1 MIDPSTDPEFDFVR
15 TMVRERAAIVLDA
28 GKAYLVDSRL
38 SSLARREGHA
48 SVRELIQKLRAQPFG
63 VLHRQ
68 VVEAMTTNE
77 TSFFRDIHPFE
88 ALRRLV
94 LPEVLAARAKEKTLT
109 IWCAASSSGQEPYS
123 IGISLR
129 EHCPELAN
137 WNVRILATDINRLM
151 VERSRAGVYSQLEVN
166 RGLPAGLMVKYFTRV
181 GAEWHVKDDLKK
193 WMDFREMNLAGDWP
207 MMPQVDVLFIR
218 NVLIYFDVATKRQ
231 ILGKCRKVIRP
242 SGFMFLGSAETTINI
257 DDGYE
262 RVQFD
267 KAACYRVR

>member
-63 VLHRQ
+63 VVHRQ

-88 ALRRLV
+88 ALQKVV

-109 IWCAASSSGQEPYS
+109 VWCAASSSGQEPYS

-129 EHCPELAN
+129 EHCPELAS
-137 WNVRILATDINRLM
+137 WNVRILATDINRQM

-166 RGLPAGLMVKYFTRV
+166 RGLPAGLLVKYFTRV
-181 GAEWHVKDDLKK
+181 GAEWHVKEDLKK

-218 NVLIYFDVATKRQ
+218 NVLIYFDVAMKRQ

-242 SGFMFLGSAETTINI
+242 AGFMFLGSAETTINI